1 MDPPC
6 EWTVTR
12 SRTVM
17 ATDWF
22 TIRRDTCRTPHGE
35 TVDGY
40 YVFLRPDNVMV
51 FPVTTDRQV
60 ILTEQYRHGI
70 GAVCSDFPGGVID
83 PGETVLDAA
92 RRELRE
98 ETGYTAGRL
107 RYLGA
112 KAMSPSN
119 RSSSMHAVLATACAK
134 TGIPTPDLGEAVT
147 VTLMPYE
154 NVAALA
160 TTPAIGSVLSA
171 STLLLALHAL
181 RESAHT
187 DRPPVHK

>member
-1 MDPPC
+1 
-6 EWTVTR
+6 
-12 SRTVM
+12 M

-22 TIRRDTCRTPHGE
+22 TIRRDTCRTSHGE

-51 FPVTTDRQV
+51 FPLSTDGQV

-83 PGETVLDAA
+83 PGETVLAAA

-98 ETGYTAGRL
+98 ETGYTAGQL

-119 RSSSMHAVLATACAK
+119 RSSRMHAVLATACAK
-134 TGIPTPDLGEAVT
+134 TGVPTPDRGEEVT
-147 VTLMPYE
+147 VTLVPYE
-154 NVAALA
+154 DVAALA

-171 STLLLALHAL
+171 ATLLLALRAL
-181 RESAHT
+181 RDAPAPH
-187 DRPPVHK
+187 RPPVHK

>member
-1 MDPPC
+1 MDPLRA
-6 EWTVTR
+6 WTVTR

-22 TIRRDTCRTPHGE
+22 TIRQDTCRTPRGE

-51 FPVTTDRQV
+51 FPVTTDRRV

-70 GAVCSDFPGGVID
+70 GAICSDFPGGVID
-83 PGETVLDAA
+83 PGETALDAA

-98 ETGYTAGRL
+98 ETGYTAGHL
-107 RYLGA
+107 RYLGK

-119 RSSSMHAVLATACAK
+119 RSSSMHVVLATACTK
-134 TGIPTPDLGEAVT
+134 TGTPTPDVSEEVT
-147 VTLMPYE
+147 VTLVPYE
-154 NVAALA
+154 DVANLA
-160 TTPAIGSVLSA
+160 TTPAIGSILSA
-171 STLLLALHAL
+171 TTLLLALQAL
-181 RESAHT
+181 H
-187 DRPPVHK
+187 DPPSTRDTAPAS